1 MITDK
6 ETFET
11 EFRKFWHCLSLS
23 LLTFTFKET
32 EKALFIVCEFYDE
45 YGVLSDINAI
55 QKAFHVAVLK
65 DYLGQHPELKDQ
77 IRIVNEYVNKNSK
90 LIFEIKDP
98 DLVYAY
104 MRLKG

>member
-11 EFRKFWHCLSLS
+11 EFRKFWDCLSLE
-23 LLTFTFKET
+23 LLTFTFRET

-45 YGVLSDINAI
+45 NNTSCEINAI
-55 QKAFHVAVLK
+55 QKAFHVSILK

-77 IRIVNEYVNKNSK
+77 VRIINEYVNKNSK

-98 DLVYAY
+98 DLLYAY